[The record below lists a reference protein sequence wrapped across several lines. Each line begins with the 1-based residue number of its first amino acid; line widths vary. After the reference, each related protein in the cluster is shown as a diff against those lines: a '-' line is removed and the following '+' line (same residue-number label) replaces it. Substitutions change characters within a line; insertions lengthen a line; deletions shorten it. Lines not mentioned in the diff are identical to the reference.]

1 MVSAFPLLVA
11 AFGTSGVGPLEIVG
25 THPKT
30 LGFSRF
36 LGFGLASRQLRR
48 SSEGAGAS
56 RRLFDGAD
64 TTGEIRFTS
73 VRPRRKQKRRIL
85 FTFGMSCPRD
95 HRKRQSE
102 RSPARSGIYR
112 TKRLLASRVCGDKP
126 RRFQDVLTAGG
137 NILRAKRTAAMRNG
151 GGRVLSVTN
160 L

>member
-112 TKRLLASRVCGDKP
+112 
-126 RRFQDVLTAGG
+126 
-137 NILRAKRTAAMRNG
+137 AKREA
-151 GGRVLSVTN
+151 TN
-160 L
+160 IEKVGPTRFFNLFRTEFSFSRFVMTMVCKLL